1 MSFTYDD
8 EELFGVS
15 EDENENIGLDGEEDT
30 EQEEEQDYET
40 QDGDLEEDDE
50 IDQEQE
56 QEEEELLE
64 ILDDEEEE
72 EEEEEEEDQD
82 LEDDGYLMRFDE
94 NMKNNY
100 ILENHHDILQNSY
113 EEIRS
118 LSKVVRDVFGNVVDP
133 LHKTIPILTKYERA
147 RVLGIRAKQINNG
160 AEPFIDVEN
169 DIIDGYIIAEKEL
182 ESKKL
187 PYIIVRPLPNGKKE
201 YWPIEELEL
210 LDY

>member
-15 EDENENIGLDGEEDT
+15 EDENEDIERDVQEDT
-30 EQEEEQDYET
+30 EEEEQDDET

-56 QEEEELLE
+56 EEELLE

-72 EEEEEEEDQD
+72 DEEDED

>member
-15 EDENENIGLDGEEDT
+15 EHENEDIERDVQEDT
-30 EQEEEQDYET
+30 EEEEQDDET
-40 QDGDLEEDDE
+40 QDEDLEEDDE
-50 IDQEQE
+50 IDQE

-64 ILDDEEEE
+64 ILDDEE